1 MVDRRP
7 GLYRSLLVPKSAMAE
22 SAAAPAP
29 SPLSLDQFPEMALT
43 ALYRAAVGPIGADY
57 YLPLLT
63 RFEKVGR
70 AGLSWNS
77 AASLYTLNWLLF
89 RGMWAA
95 ALAYAG
101 LGLIT
106 PVLLLGLG
114 RLMFQWAEP
123 LELNLILAYLA
134 LLLVLP
140 GLFGNALFYAKCRRD
155 MATALSVSATLN
167 DACDWLS
174 QRASSRQRFVR
185 LGVVNALAAIGTALV
200 YLWTTDTPT
209 PSAGSPAAAPASAPA
224 PVASRPAP
232 PASFPS
238 SSVIAPVS
246 DASAPVPVP
255 PASATSA
262 TSAASAPALVA
273 EMTPAMATS
282 TPASFPSSVT
292 VNPTPDVS
300 AAPVA
305 PTVPASVSVPIASKP
320 NSAAKASKAV
330 ATPSPAPALAAKP
343 PAKNPASQP
352 AGTAKA
358 YYVNVGLFADVHNA
372 NNAHAKLL
380 AAGLP
385 AFTQETSANNRAVTR
400 VRVGPFSSRAQ
411 ALAAIKKIHAQKLDA
426 ALASP

>member
-1 MVDRRP
+1 
-7 GLYRSLLVPKSAMAE
+7 MAE

-29 SPLSLDQFPEMALT
+29 SPVSLDQFPEMALT

-89 RGMWAA
+89 RGMWAV
-95 ALAYAG
+95 ALSYAG

-114 RLMFQWAEP
+114 RLMFQWADS
-123 LELNLILAYLA
+123 LEINLILAYLA

-167 DACDWLS
+167 DACGWLS

-185 LGVVNALAAIGTALV
+185 LGVANGLAAIGAALI
-200 YLWTTDTPT
+200 YLWTTVTPT

-224 PVASRPAP
+224 PAASP
-232 PASFPS
+232 PALPASSPS
-238 SSVIAPVS
+238 SSVV
-246 DASAPVPVP
+246 ASAHSGGSADVSEAAASVPVTP
-255 PASATSA
+255 TSA
-262 TSAASAPALVA
+262 TSTASAPAFVA
-273 EMTPAMATS
+273 AMTPAMPASMPASVSASGTVKP
-282 TPASFPSSVT
+282 TPA
-292 VNPTPDVS
+292 VS
-300 AAPVA
+300 AAPAA
-305 PTVPASVSVPIASKP
+305 PTVPASFSVPMASKP
-320 NSAAKASKAV
+320 NSAAKASEPV
-330 ATPSPAPALAAKP
+330 ATPSPTPALAAKP
-343 PAKNPASQP
+343 PTKNPAAQP
-352 AGTAKA
+352 AGTVKA
-358 YYVNVGLFADVHNA
+358 YYINVGLFADVHNA

-400 VRVGPFSSRAQ
+400 VRVGPFSSRAH
-411 ALAAIKKIHAQKLDA
+411 AMAAIKKIHAQKLDA